1 MPYYLISF
9 LIAWNPI
16 GFQAIKK
23 SETEIIHHHLETD
36 KPHLLFLTETQIR
49 CPPDSS
55 YLGYPGYSLEH
66 NFRPKAGVCAY
77 VRDDICSQRLRHL
90 EDHNFSV
97 LWIMIETSSEQI
109 VYSCVYR
116 SHSGDSDTTRLFN
129 YLSETV
135 DTVQLRFPSAQIV
148 LLGDFNACH
157 SQWLFP
163 FRKTDH
169 AGKEV
174 FNFATSHNL
183 TQLVTD
189 ATRIPDV
196 EGHSA
201 NCLDL
206 LMTTDPDRY
215 MVMVTAP
222 LGTSDHC
229 LVKSVSTYSPP
240 DLSTKGKRRVWRYNS
255 ADWDEMRHF
264 FASYPWQQVCFG
276 SNDPSLCA
284 ENVADVIRQGM
295 EYYIPFSDVSISSK
309 TRPWFNSKCAT
320 AERNKQV
327 AYRNWADARLRKD
340 PDISKLKK
348 IFNRASKFCKKVLKE
363 AHRDH
368 IRHIGNRLSS
378 YPAGSKAFWSLAK
391 AVETNFSRP
400 SFPPLFKPDGSLAHS
415 AKEKADVF
423 AFHFSTNSRLDPT
436 NVIPPSIPHC
446 GSLMPEIRIKQKE
459 VLNEMRNLDVNKA
472 SGPDGIPAIVLKTCA
487 PELSP
492 ILTRL
497 FRLSFK
503 MGVVPKAWKLANI
516 QPVPKKGSRADP
528 SNYRPISITSIICK
542 IMERILNYRLLTHLE
557 SNDILN
563 DRQYGFRKK
572 RSTGDL
578 LVHASHLWGEALENH
593 GEALAVSLDI
603 SKAFD
608 KVWHDS
614 LINKLPSYGVP
625 STLSI
630 WIADFLRE
638 RSVRVVVD
646 GCASDQLAIN
656 AGVPQGSVL
665 SATLF
670 LLHINDMLKHN
681 IFGYADDST
690 VVERYLSDATAT
702 KDKIKMER
710 EAMVERVNRT
720 LREVSDWGDS
730 NLVQFNANKTQACLF
745 TAKKCSFELTP
756 SFQNVAITVAD
767 HLELLGV
774 TLSSDLNFGAFIE
787 SKARMAAK
795 KLGILSKEH
804 WIRLRDVL

>member
-1 MPYYLISF
+1 MKKVRNRNKFTQRRHF
-9 LIAWNPI
+9 LSLKVHLSNIRGLHSNLLPV
-16 GFQAIKK
+16 
-23 SETEIIHHHLETD
+23 HHHLETD

-77 VRDDICSQRLRHL
+77 VRDDICAQRLRCL
-90 EDHNFSV
+90 EVQNFSV
-97 LWIMIETSSEQI
+97 LWIMVETSSDQI

-116 SHSGDSDTTRLFN
+116 SHSGDSETTNLFN
-129 YLSETV
+129 YLSETI
-135 DTVQLRFPSAQIV
+135 DIVQVRFPSAQIV

-206 LMTTDPDRY
+206 LMTTHPDRY

-229 LVKSVSTYSPP
+229 LVQSVSTYSPP
-240 DLSTKGKRRVWRYNS
+240 DLTVKGTRRVWRYKS
-255 ADWDEMRHF
+255 ADWEEMRHF

-284 ENVADVIRQGM
+284 ENVADVIRQAM

-348 IFNRASKFCKKVLKE
+348 IFNRASKFCKKVMKE

-459 VLNEMRNLDVNKA
+459 VLNEMRNLDINKA

-497 FRLSFK
+497 FRLSLK
-503 MGVVPKAWKLANI
+503 IGMVPKAWKLANI

-557 SNDILN
+557 SNDLLN
-563 DRQYGFRKK
+563 DRQYGFRQK
-572 RSTGDL
+572 RST
-578 LVHASHLWGEALENH
+578 
-593 GEALAVSLDI
+593 
-603 SKAFD
+603 
-608 KVWHDS
+608 
-614 LINKLPSYGVP
+614 
-625 STLSI
+625 
-630 WIADFLRE
+630 
-638 RSVRVVVD
+638 
-646 GCASDQLAIN
+646 
-656 AGVPQGSVL
+656 
-665 SATLF
+665 
-670 LLHINDMLKHN
+670 
-681 IFGYADDST
+681 DDST

-720 LREVSDWGDS
+720 LREVSDWGDA

-745 TAKKCSFELTP
+745 TAKKSGFELTP

-795 KLGILSKEH
+795 KLGILSKVRQYFTPKQLLNIYQAQIRSCVEYCSHLWAGAAKTHLGALDSIERRAVRIIDDQNLTESRLLSLEH
-804 WIRLRDVL
+804 RQMLQEPRDPLLVKGVIAKSTEWGASLLLYMEWKYSEKRLQILCPP